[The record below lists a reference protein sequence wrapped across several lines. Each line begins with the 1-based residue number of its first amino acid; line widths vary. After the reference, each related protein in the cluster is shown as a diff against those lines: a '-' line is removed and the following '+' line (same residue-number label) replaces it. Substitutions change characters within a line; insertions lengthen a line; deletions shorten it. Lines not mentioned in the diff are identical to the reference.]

1 MGARCDR
8 KGLQDG
14 VPGKASVQ
22 RNYEVPHSE
31 GQIIKRSVIKR
42 SGRYVSKVCYT
53 QGNFRLPERVL
64 FENLPGAKEK
74 RKVASSDKFKA
85 IKPISEKTALQDVNP
100 SRCDSGGRAGRL
112 ADFSGSEGCLLPCPG
127 TPFSVEIP
135 EILCGKRHVRVQSLT
150 FRDND
155 CASCFHQNVG
165 AGGGTY
171 QEGDR
176 SIHISIPGRLLG
188 EGQGKVV
195 LGLQVQ
201 GDGPVH
207 VGCRSSDKLGE
218 VGFNPITG
226 HGSYRVEV
234 DDEGGDGFRSG
245 RSDRSNNSN
254 RYDGPEENGS
264 VSRIVPQAA
273 RMSKQRHIPGRVGQV
288 VPTADSAIS
297 SVILA
302 SQLGNVGGFHSG
314 SEFSQETSGLVAEQE
329 ESRERFTVVPFSSK
343 SRIGNGCQPRGLGS
357 IPVGR
362 RGDQRIVVPP
372 GEESSHQLLGD
383 VGSFQCSEV
392 LPGNVE
398 CGGHYT
404 SQERQHDGSNVC
416 QQARGDQIVHAMF
429 SDMGPAQL
437 VQGSQPEVDGSL
449 RTGGEE
455 CSGGPLFPER
465 TSPRMVLMPSGSGR
479 SVSTMGAAPGG
490 SVREPVQQQVA
501 PILLSGERSQR
512 GGARCAD
519 DELGRDGGIRVSA
532 AAPHKEG
539 AFEGKTLEN
548 QDDPDSSQLGKE
560 TVDVHA
566 HGPSHRR
573 SSSSAGK
580 RKASKDARPVGVS
593 PRSAASKFSC
603 LEDRRRRLR
612 EKGFREETAEL
623 ATGDIRKST
632 EFCYNARVKV
642 FVNWCHKNG
651 VKDPISS
658 PLASVCNFLQEIF
671 REGKASKTVGGYI
684 AALSKWHRRIHGRKL
699 CDIEEVANIRK
710 ATVIARPPR
719 KINFQSWSL
728 PLVLDSL
735 FQEPYEPL
743 EGAQLKFLAH
753 KTVFLVAVSTARR
766 SSELGAL
773 SVDKSRFFVKPQGI
787 EVGYV
792 PGFIPKNAR
801 MSYAGKTI
809 VIPKFED
816 MASCEEERLL
826 CPVRAVKC
834 YKRRMDLL
842 RKSGEKRLFITY
854 GNGEK
859 QGCGASKK
867 TIARW
872 ITDTIKFAYS
882 NASEDTQR
890 LMKIKAHSV
899 RAAATTYAVLKG
911 VEVRHILEA
920 ADWAT
925 PTTFIDYYF
934 RPGTGPG
941 QEFATSVLKSASR

>member
-1 MGARCDR
+1 MLAKSAIHKVTYNFQSGFYTRIFLAPKKNGKWRPVINLKPLNQYLKKQHFKMSTPADVIQEVEEDDWLISVDLKDAYFHVPVHPSQWKFLRFCVGNDMYEFKVLPFGITTAPRVFTKMLAPVAEHIRREIGLYTSPYLDDFLAKDKERSFLAYKSREMVQFMLDVGLRINWEKSDLTPSQDTVHIGLRLMTKVGMVSVPEDRIEAIIQIVMMVQRRMEVSAGLFLRLLGCLNSVIFQVEWGRLFLRPIQLYLQSFWRPSSGTLDDSIPVLNSLRRHLDWWRNRKNLERGLPLSPSAPNRELVTDASLEGWGAYLLKGGETRGSWSLQEKSRHINYLEMLAVFNALRYFRGMWNAGDIIQVKSDNMTVVTYVNKQGGTKSSTLCFLTWDLLNWCRDRNLKLMAVYVQGEKNVLADLYSR
-8 KGLQDG
+8 KGLPHEWSLCPAVVEDLFQLWGRPQVDLFASRYNNKLPLYCSLERDPNAVAHDALMMSWDG
-14 VPGKASVQ
+14 M
-22 RNYEVPHSE
+22 EV
-31 GQIIKRSVIKR
+31 
-42 SGRYVSKVCYT
+42 Y
-53 QGNFRLPERVL
+53 
-64 FENLPGAKEK
+64 A
-74 RKVASSDKFKA
+74 
-85 IKPISEKTALQDVNP
+85 
-100 SRCDSGGRAGRL
+100 
-112 ADFSGSEGCLLPCPG
+112 
-127 TPFSVEIP
+127 
-135 EILCGKRHVRVQSLT
+135 
-150 FRDND
+150 
-155 CASCFHQNVG
+155 
-165 AGGGTY
+165 
-171 QEGDR
+171 
-176 SIHISIPGRLLG
+176 
-188 EGQGKVV
+188 
-195 LGLQVQ
+195 
-201 GDGPVH
+201 
-207 VGCRSSDKLGE
+207 
-218 VGFNPITG
+218 
-226 HGSYRVEV
+226 
-234 DDEGGDGFRSG
+234 
-245 RSDRSNNSN
+245 
-254 RYDGPEENGS
+254 
-264 VSRIVPQAA
+264 
-273 RMSKQRHIPGRVGQV
+273 
-288 VPTADSAIS
+288 
-297 SVILA
+297 
-302 SQLGNVGGFHSG
+302 
-314 SEFSQETSGLVAEQE
+314 
-329 ESRERFTVVPFSSK
+329 
-343 SRIGNGCQPRGLGS
+343 
-357 IPVGR
+357 
-362 RGDQRIVVPP
+362 
-372 GEESSHQLLGD
+372 
-383 VGSFQCSEV
+383 
-392 LPGNVE
+392 
-398 CGGHYT
+398 
-404 SQERQHDGSNVC
+404 
-416 QQARGDQIVHAMF
+416 
-429 SDMGPAQL
+429 
-437 VQGSQPEVDGSL
+437 
-449 RTGGEE
+449 
-455 CSGGPLFPER
+455 
-465 TSPRMVLMPSGSGR
+465 
-479 SVSTMGAAPGG
+479 
-490 SVREPVQQQVA
+490 
-501 PILLSGERSQR
+501 
-512 GGARCAD
+512 
-519 DELGRDGGIRVSA
+519 
-532 AAPHKEG
+532 
-539 AFEGKTLEN
+539 
-548 QDDPDSSQLGKE
+548 
-560 TVDVHA
+560 
-566 HGPSHRR
+566 
-573 SSSSAGK
+573 
-580 RKASKDARPVGVS
+580 PVGVS
-593 PRSAASKFSC
+593 PRSAAFKFSC

-658 PLASVCNFLQEIF
+658 PLAFVCNFLQEIF

-699 CDIEEVANIRK
+699 CNIEEVAIIRK

-735 FQEPYEPL
+735 FQEPYEPM

-773 SVDKSRFFVKPQGI
+773 SVGKSRFFVKPQGI

-801 MSYAGKTI
+801 MNYAGKTI

-842 RKSGEKRLFITY
+842 RKGGEKRLFITY

-920 ADWAT
+920 DWAT

>member
-112 ADFSGSEGCLLPCPG
+112 ADFSGSEGCLLPRPG

-297 SVILA
+297 SVILV

-314 SEFSQETSGLVAEQE
+314 PEFSQETSGLVAEKKNLE
-329 ESRERFTVVPFSSK
+329 
-343 SRIGNGCQPRGLGS
+343 RGLPLSPSAPNRELVTDASLEGW
-357 IPVGR
+357 GAY
-362 RGDQRIVVPP
+362 
-372 GEESSHQLLGD
+372 LL
-383 VGSFQCSEV
+383 E
-392 LPGNVE
+392 
-398 CGGHYT
+398 
-404 SQERQHDGSNVC
+404 
-416 QQARGDQIVHAMF
+416 
-429 SDMGPAQL
+429 
-437 VQGSQPEVDGSL
+437 
-449 RTGGEE
+449 GGE
-455 CSGGPLFPER
+455 
-465 TSPRMVLMPSGSGR
+465 T
-479 SVSTMGAAPGG
+479 
-490 SVREPVQQQVA
+490 
-501 PILLSGERSQR
+501 R
-512 GGARCAD
+512 G
-519 DELGRDGGIRVSA
+519 
-532 AAPHKEG
+532 
-539 AFEGKTLEN
+539 
-548 QDDPDSSQLGKE
+548 
-560 TVDVHA
+560 
-566 HGPSHRR
+566 
-573 SSSSAGK
+573 
-580 RKASKDARPVGVS
+580 
-593 PRSAASKFSC
+593 
-603 LEDRRRRLR
+603 
-612 EKGFREETAEL
+612 
-623 ATGDIRKST
+623 
-632 EFCYNARVKV
+632 
-642 FVNWCHKNG
+642 
-651 VKDPISS
+651 
-658 PLASVCNFLQEIF
+658 
-671 REGKASKTVGGYI
+671 
-684 AALSKWHRRIHGRKL
+684 
-699 CDIEEVANIRK
+699 
-710 ATVIARPPR
+710 
-719 KINFQSWSL
+719 SWSL
-728 PLVLDSL
+728 
-735 FQEPYEPL
+735 QE
-743 EGAQLKFLAH
+743 
-753 KTVFLVAVSTARR
+753 
-766 SSELGAL
+766 
-773 SVDKSRFFVKPQGI
+773 KSRHINYLEMLAVFNALRYFREMWNAGDIIQVKGDNMTVVTYVNKQG
-787 EVGYV
+787 GT
-792 PGFIPKNAR
+792 K
-801 MSYAGKTI
+801 SST
-809 VIPKFED
+809 
-816 MASCEEERLL
+816 L
-826 CPVRAVKC
+826 CFLTW
-834 YKRRMDLL
+834 DLL
-842 RKSGEKRLFITY
+842 NWCRDRNLKLMAVYVQGEKNVLADLYSRKGLPHEWSLGPAVVEDLF
-854 GNGEK
+854 
-859 QGCGASKK
+859 
-867 TIARW
+867 
-872 ITDTIKFAYS
+872 
-882 NASEDTQR
+882 
-890 LMKIKAHSV
+890 
-899 RAAATTYAVLKG
+899 
-911 VEVRHILEA
+911 
-920 ADWAT
+920 
-925 PTTFIDYYF
+925 
-934 RPGTGPG
+934 
-941 QEFATSVLKSASR
+941 